1 MKDSKFKKIMLIV
14 SLLALNIVEQAAS
27 VISAAIPQM
36 AKAFPDHSQ
45 VQIEMLTTIVSM
57 FVTIFVLVS
66 GLIVNKLGQKNTA
79 TLGIAIAAVSSII
92 PAFSNS
98 FNMIMVSRAILGV
111 GIGLANPLAVSLIG
125 EFFEGDFLAHLMG
138 WRAAASGIGTSLMTL
153 LAGQLLKISWHA
165 AYLVYLLFVPTL
177 LFFIFFVPDPE
188 KAGIKKQAGENGQAA
203 QAAAEEV
210 AEKHAR
216 GKVIFYA
223 AVLFAYFSG
232 VMVAMVKLATMYVEN
247 GVGTPSQASTVFA
260 CLNFAQLL
268 GGLVFGVLYKVL
280 KSKILPLGI
289 LLSGLTLVAMA
300 MTTSNGVMIALG
312 IASGFFG
319 GVSIPY
325 IFTRVS
331 QLSVT
336 RTAPMNNALVLVG
349 SNIGSFL
356 APYTASLLGKTAAM
370 SIRNAG
376 LAMIVISIIVLV
388 ALLAVKKSNP
398 DHALANK

>member
-1 MKDSKFKKIMLIV
+1 MKDSKFKKIMLII

-27 VISAAIPQM
+27 VISATIPQM

-45 VQIEMLTTIVSM
+45 VQIEMITTIVSM

-66 GLIVNKLGQKNTA
+66 GLIVNKLGQKTTA
-79 TLGIAIAAVSSII
+79 VLGIAIAAVSSII

-177 LFFIFFVPDPE
+177 IFFIFFVPDPE
-188 KAGIKKQAGENGQAA
+188 KAGIKKQEAAENDQAA
-203 QAAAEEV
+203 PTEET

-232 VMVAMVKLATMYVEN
+232 VMVAMIKLATMYVED

-268 GGLVFGVLYKVL
+268 GGLVFGVLYKFL

-300 MTTSNGVMIALG
+300 MTTSNGAMIALG

-336 RTAPMNNALVLVG
+336 KTAPMNNALVLVG

-356 APYTASLLGKTAAM
+356 APYTASLLGKTAAA

-376 LAMIVISIIVLV
+376 FALIVIATIVLV
-388 ALLAVKKSNP
+388 SLLAVKKTSQ

>member
-1 MKDSKFKKIMLIV
+1 MKDSKFKKVMLIV

-27 VISAAIPQM
+27 VISATIPQM
-36 AKAFPDHSQ
+36 AKSFPGHSQ
-45 VQIEMLTTIVSM
+45 VQIELITTIVSM

-66 GLIVNKLGQKNTA
+66 GLIVNKLGQKTTA
-79 TLGIAIAAVSSII
+79 VLGIAIAAVSSII

-177 LFFIFFVPDPE
+177 IFFIFFVPDPE
-188 KAGIKKQAGENGQAA
+188 KAGIKKEAATENDQAA
-203 QAAAEEV
+203 PAEET

-216 GKVIFYA
+216 AKVVFYA
-223 AVLFAYFSG
+223 AVLFAYFSS
-232 VMVAMVKLATMYVEN
+232 VMVGMVKLATMYVEN

-268 GGLVFGVLYKVL
+268 GGLVFGLLYKFL

-289 LLSGLTLVAMA
+289 LLSGLTLVGMA
-300 MTTSNGVMIALG
+300 MTTSNSAMIALG
-312 IASGFFG
+312 IASGFCG
-319 GVSIPY
+319 GASIPY

-336 RTAPMNNALVLVG
+336 KTAPMNNALVLVG

-356 APYTASLLGKTAAM
+356 APYTASLLGKTAAT

-376 LAMIVISIIVLV
+376 FALIVISVIVLV
-388 ALLAVKKSNP
+388 SLLAAEKSKP